1 MLDRVPRRVGQ
12 RLTRDQLAA
21 LLSQL
26 DGAGATAERACEGLL
41 AYFKTLIT
49 DAGDVVTAQ
58 ILAEARRLHDL
69 NLPYA
74 RHFIADGIG
83 LSEEGLQHGLDGA
96 TA

>member
-1 MLDRVPRRVGQ
+1 MLDQVPTRVGQ

-26 DGAGATAERACEGLL
+26 DGSEATAERACEGLL
-41 AYFKTLIT
+41 AYFKTQVT

-58 ILAEARRLHDL
+58 ILAEARRLCNLD
-69 NLPYA
+69 LPYA

-83 LSEEGLQHGLDGA
+83 LIEEGLQHGLDGA